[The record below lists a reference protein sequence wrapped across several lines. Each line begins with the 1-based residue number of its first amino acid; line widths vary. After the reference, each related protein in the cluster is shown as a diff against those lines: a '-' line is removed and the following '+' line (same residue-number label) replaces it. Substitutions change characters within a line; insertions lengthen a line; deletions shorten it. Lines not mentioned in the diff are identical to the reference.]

1 MTTKKYTPKPKDLR
15 FLQAVDFIIAENKK
29 LLGGVDNDSLISSAV
44 FEKRNVISKIRSH
57 QRGVSQ
63 EQIERFA
70 THFEL
75 DYNFFYRDNI
85 PFKLGHLPSMNVIN
99 PEGPSPLVKLSGN
112 HSGNIYNSKIYVC
125 LEKAKQLIQAKPDT
139 FHTDCETI
147 IDTIRDEIQQLEEKI
162 MEQSK
167 KIDYMQREHDQV
179 LINLQN
185 QVLEAKEKETQV
197 MEKYIALC
205 EKVQVS
211 GLHITANGQSKRAQ
225 D

>member
-29 LLGGVDNDSLISSAV
+29 LLGVLHNDSLISSAV
-44 FEKRNVISKIRSH
+44 FGKRNVISKIRSH

-70 THFEL
+70 THFDL
-75 DYNFFYRDNI
+75 DYNFFYKDNI
-85 PFKLGHLPSMNVIN
+85 PIKLGHLQCIKFVNTQES
-99 PEGPSPLVKLSGN
+99 SPLVKLSGN

-125 LEKAKQLIQAKPDT
+125 LEKAKQMIQAKPDAVQ
-139 FHTDCETI
+139 TDCETI
-147 IDTIRDEIQQLEEKI
+147 IDTIRDEIQQLEGKI
-162 MEQSK
+162 MDQSK
-167 KIDYMQREHDQV
+167 KIDHMQREHDQM
-179 LINLQN
+179 LIDLQN
-185 QVLEAKEKETQV
+185 QVLEAKKKETQV

-211 GLHITANGQSKRAQ
+211 GLQITANGQSKRAH